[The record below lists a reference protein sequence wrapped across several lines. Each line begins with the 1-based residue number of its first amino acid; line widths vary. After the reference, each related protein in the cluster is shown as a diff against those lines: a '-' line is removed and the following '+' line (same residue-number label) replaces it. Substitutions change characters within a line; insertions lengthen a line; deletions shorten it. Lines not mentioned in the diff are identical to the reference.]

1 MKILAIAGLMF
12 LAWWI
17 AMPILFAIFRSIGL
31 YIVVHERRAHVYTLF
46 GKVVAVF
53 DQPGMYSMWPKIG
66 ARSLLVPLLGKR
78 YVLDLRIDQTYLR
91 SQPVN
96 SEEGAPMGIGVWY
109 EMYISNQTDYLFK
122 NQDPE
127 GSLRANVSN
136 ATIRELSNMKLE
148 KLLENRHELS
158 SAVREEV
165 SETSHQWG
173 FRVGSVYIRKV
184 HFRDA
189 QMIHQ
194 IEEKVTNRLRQVTS
208 AIKQDGS
215 NQVNLITS
223 GAERTAAV
231 EFARAAAIRPEIVG
245 SALKTIGEDKPIA
258 DAMFDLLEVAR
269 IVESPAR
276 LTLLPP
282 GATRSVFGA
291 QLAAQPL
298 PPQQRPSG

>member
-1 MKILAIAGLMF
+1 MSILVVAGITF
-12 LAWWI
+12 LALWI
-17 AMPILFAIFRSIGL
+17 AMPMFFALLRAFGF
-31 YIVVHERRAHVYTLF
+31 YIIVQERQAHVYTLF
-46 GKVVAVF
+46 GKVVGVF

-66 ARSLLVPLLGKR
+66 AKSLLVPLLGKR

-109 EMYISNQTDYLFK
+109 EMYISNHVDYLFK
-122 NQDPE
+122 NQDPV

-136 ATIRELSNMKLE
+136 STVRELSNMKLSM
-148 KLLENRHELS
+148 LLENRHELS
-158 SAVREEV
+158 QEVRKEV
-165 SETSHQWG
+165 SERSHEWG
-173 FRVGSVYIRKV
+173 FKVGSVYIRKV

-189 QMIHQ
+189 GMIRQ

-208 AIKQDGS
+208 AIKQDGV
-215 NQVNLITS
+215 NQVSVITS

-245 SALKTIGEDKPIA
+245 AALRDIGKDPEIA
-258 DAMFDLLEVAR
+258 SAMFDLLELQRVL
-269 IVESPAR
+269 ESSGK

-282 GATRSVFGA
+282 GATQNLFTANVTS
-291 QLAAQPL
+291 
-298 PPQQRPSG
+298 QR